1 MNPLNAYL
9 AQEIISDWHSR
20 AADRR
25 AHPRRRRDERR
36 LEHYDGVTIRR
47 AGPDDRPS
55 LERLAQLEGRAIPP
69 GPALVAE
76 VDCHVL
82 AARWLGQHLTMAD
95 PFQPT
100 AELVSL
106 LDARA
111 SHLGHG
117 EHAVTRPLRRAVA
130 LVRRAAVVRH

>member
-9 AQEIISDWHSR
+9 AQEIMSDWHTR
-20 AADRR
+20 AAERR
-25 AHPRRRRDERR
+25 AHPRRRRAERR
-36 LEHYDGVTIRR
+36 LEHFDEVTIRR
-47 AGPDDRPS
+47 AGPDDWTA
-55 LERLAQLEGRAIPP
+55 LERLAQLEGRAVPP

-76 VDCHVL
+76 VGDHVL
-82 AARWLGQHLTMAD
+82 AARWLDRHLTMAD

-100 AELVSL
+100 AELVAL
-106 LDARA
+106 LDTRA

-117 EHAVTRPLRRAVA
+117 ERAVTRPLRRAVA